1 MVVGTFNSKN
11 LATGLI
17 MWAVNLKYLCWRLS
31 LRFRTV
37 KEDGK
42 EDGVDDLGINLKLES
57 L

>member
-1 MVVGTFNSKN
+1 MGCQFEIFV
-11 LATGLI
+11 LA
-17 MWAVNLKYLCWRLS
+17 LS

-42 EDGVDDLGINLKLES
+42 EDGVDDLGINPKLES

>member
-11 LATGLI
+11 LATGLM